1 MGSLHVPVRERH
13 REQFLRRAEQAFRGT
28 GRVNPE
34 KMAQAVL
41 KVLARRISPGE
52 IEDVR
57 RMLPRETEELW
68 PQAV

>member
-28 GRVNPE
+28 GPVN

-57 RMLPRETEELW
+57 RMLPREIEELW